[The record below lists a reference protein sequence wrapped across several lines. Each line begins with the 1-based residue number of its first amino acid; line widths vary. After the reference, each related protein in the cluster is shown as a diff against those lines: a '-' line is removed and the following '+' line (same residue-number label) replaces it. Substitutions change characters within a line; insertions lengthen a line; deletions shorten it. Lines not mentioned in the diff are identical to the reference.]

1 MGCARG
7 WLMTSAHA
15 SQLEG
20 IRALQDESGVTLNI
34 GGSDVVAIVDEV
46 DPPVGE
52 NEFAENERVLSRIG
66 IVRDDLDGIDYAI
79 GTYFED
85 EDSGFRHRVISIKD
99 HPRDPQVIFFAETS
113 KA

>member
-1 MGCARG
+1 
-7 WLMTSAHA
+7 MTSAHA
-15 SQLEG
+15 AQLDG
-20 IRALQDESGVTLNI
+20 IRALQEQAGITLTISG
-34 GGSDVVAIVDEV
+34 SEVVGLVDEV
-46 DPPVGE
+46 DPPIGE

-66 IVRDDLDGIDYAI
+66 IVRDDLEDVTYAI
-79 GTYFED
+79 GTYIED